1 MIFGILSGIAI
12 ICTMCCII
20 KFLYYYSNDWNF
32 LKSCKRAKGTIL
44 RWVPT
49 SSSSQSYKSSWW
61 SSSSDWSPV
70 IEYYDYDAGAV
81 QQHEAILPKG
91 CNLNQYDNP
100 EDIEVEYKGR
110 TVRISDKRYVP
121 GRAYDGSLYAL
132 IGAIAFVVGFVCII
146 LCVL

>member
-1 MIFGILSGIAI
+1 M
-12 ICTMCCII
+12 
-20 KFLYYYSNDWNF
+20 
-32 LKSCKRAKGTIL
+32 
-44 RWVPT
+44 
-49 SSSSQSYKSSWW
+49 
-61 SSSSDWSPV
+61 

-132 IGAIAFVVGFVCII
+132 IGAIAFVIGFICII